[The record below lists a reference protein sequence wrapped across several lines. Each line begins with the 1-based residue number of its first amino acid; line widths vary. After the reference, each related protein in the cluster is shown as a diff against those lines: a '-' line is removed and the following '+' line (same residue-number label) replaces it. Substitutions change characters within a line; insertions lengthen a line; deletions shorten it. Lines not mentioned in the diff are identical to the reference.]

1 VRRRAPVLALILAIA
16 AGASWLLLRA
26 EGPDAAILAAGTV
39 EARESDLGFRT
50 AGRIELISVD
60 EGDRISEGQLLALLD
75 QQELAA
81 ALSVARARA
90 EAAGATLEE
99 LTEGFRSEE
108 IEQARAA
115 LRAAERRRLDATRDL
130 ERATSLYE
138 NGAISEQALDD
149 RETVA
154 TVTESEMQGAS
165 ERLRLL
171 ESGTRSERI
180 SAQRAALAASEAE
193 VERVEALL
201 EHAQI
206 TAPNTGLITI
216 RHREPGEIVSAGAAV
231 LTLMN
236 PDDRWVRIYVRADR
250 VGRLSIGQTATIT
263 ADAYPERTYT
273 GRGRSIVRSEARP
286 RGRRLAPDGRRLT
299 PPVAREPWA
308 ERWPALP
315 YLSAA
320 SPAGSGSSWRC
331 EISASTSGRASC
343 SESSVRTEP
352 GRRPRCACWPA
363 CCVPARATRSWRANR
378 SSPTRSR
385 SSRTSPTCRS
395 GSASIRS

>member
-1 VRRRAPVLALILAIA
+1 MRRRAPILALLLAIA
-16 AGASWLLLRA
+16 AGASWLLLREEA
-26 EGPDAAILAAGTV
+26 PGTAILAAGTV
-39 EARESDLGFRT
+39 EAREADLGFRT
-50 AGRIELISVD
+50 TGRIELISVD
-60 EGDRISEGQLLALLD
+60 EGDRISKGQLLAVLD

-81 ALSVARARA
+81 ALAAARARA

-130 ERATSLYE
+130 ERAKNLYE
-138 NGAISEQALDD
+138 DGAISEQALDD

-154 TVTESEMQGAS
+154 TVAESEMQGAS

-180 SAQRAALAASEAE
+180 SAQRASLAASEAE
-193 VERVEALL
+193 AERVEALL
-201 EHAQI
+201 EYAQI
-206 TAPNTGLITI
+206 TAPNAGLITI

-250 VGRLSIGQTATIT
+250 VGRLSIGQTAMIT

-273 GRGRSIVRSEARP
+273 GRVVFIASEAEFTP
-286 RGRRLAPDGRRLT
+286 RDVQTTEERVKLVYRVKVQIEGDSSFDLKPGLAADVRLETD
-299 PPVAREPWA
+299 
-308 ERWPALP
+308 
-315 YLSAA
+315 
-320 SPAGSGSSWRC
+320 AG
-331 EISASTSGRASC
+331 
-343 SESSVRTEP
+343 
-352 GRRPRCACWPA
+352 
-363 CCVPARATRSWRANR
+363 
-378 SSPTRSR
+378 
-385 SSRTSPTCRS
+385 
-395 GSASIRS
+395 

>member
-273 GRGRSIVRSEARP
+273 GRVVFIASEAEFTP
-286 RGRRLAPDGRRLT
+286 RDVQTTEERVKLVYRVKVQIEGDPSFDLKPGLAADVWLQT
-299 PPVAREPWA
+299 D
-308 ERWPALP
+308 
-315 YLSAA
+315 
-320 SPAGSGSSWRC
+320 AG
-331 EISASTSGRASC
+331 
-343 SESSVRTEP
+343 
-352 GRRPRCACWPA
+352 
-363 CCVPARATRSWRANR
+363 
-378 SSPTRSR
+378 
-385 SSRTSPTCRS
+385 
-395 GSASIRS
+395 

>member
-1 VRRRAPVLALILAIA
+1 MRRRAPILALLLAIA
-16 AGASWLLLRA
+16 AGASWLLLREEA
-26 EGPDAAILAAGTV
+26 PDTAILAAGTV
-39 EARESDLGFRT
+39 EAREADLGFRT
-50 AGRIELISVD
+50 TGRIELISVD
-60 EGDRISEGQLLALLD
+60 EGDRISEGQLLAVLD

-81 ALSVARARA
+81 ALAAARARA

-108 IEQARAA
+108 IEQARAV

-130 ERATSLYE
+130 ERAKNLYE
-138 NGAISEQALDD
+138 DGAISEQALDD

-154 TVTESEMQGAS
+154 TVAESEMQGAS

-201 EHAQI
+201 EYAQI
-206 TAPNTGLITI
+206 TAPNSGLITI

-231 LTLMN
+231 LTLMK

-250 VGRLSIGQTATIT
+250 VGRLSIGQTAMIT

-273 GRGRSIVRSEARP
+273 GRVVFIASEAEFTP
-286 RGRRLAPDGRRLT
+286 RDVQTTEERVKLVYRVKVQIEGDSSFDLKPGLAADVRLETD
-299 PPVAREPWA
+299 
-308 ERWPALP
+308 
-315 YLSAA
+315 
-320 SPAGSGSSWRC
+320 AG
-331 EISASTSGRASC
+331 
-343 SESSVRTEP
+343 
-352 GRRPRCACWPA
+352 
-363 CCVPARATRSWRANR
+363 
-378 SSPTRSR
+378 
-385 SSRTSPTCRS
+385 
-395 GSASIRS
+395 